1 MGVLRLVPSGFD
13 TVHRFFRAA
22 DLDSLGIGTG
32 GSIFV
37 THNDAVLIAIHSQA

>member
-13 TVHRFFRAA
+13 RLHRFFRAG
-22 DLDSLGIGTG
+22 LDSLVIGK

-37 THNDAVLIAIHSQA
+37 THNTAVLIAILSQV

>member
-1 MGVLRLVPSGFD
+1 MGVLRLVLSGFD
-13 TVHRFFRAA
+13 MVHWFFPAV
-22 DLDSLGIGTG
+22 LDSLGIGT